1 MIKVNQVAIDIC
13 FEDATRCSLEKLCE
27 YMEMISKFPI
37 RTVTFADTVGCST
50 PFEYGN
56 IFKEFVKK
64 YPNITFLLIVIMI
77 LDWLLP
83 THLLL
88 F

>member
-56 IFKEFVKK
+56 IFRICKK